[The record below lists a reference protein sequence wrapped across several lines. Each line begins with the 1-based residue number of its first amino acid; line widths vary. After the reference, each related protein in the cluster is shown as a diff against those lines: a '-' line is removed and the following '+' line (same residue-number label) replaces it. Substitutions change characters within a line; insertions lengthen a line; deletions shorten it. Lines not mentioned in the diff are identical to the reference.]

1 MLLKTQGGI
10 PPWDIVVRETSSQE
24 DYVINGVI
32 LAAWLLLV
40 DTAPTW
46 KAATLD
52 GQAVSG
58 TITALTTEQL
68 TLQTESGSVNLAL
81 NKLLGV
87 LPGNTFTPEAV
98 ASEQKPAVWIEFVD
112 GTRLPAISFTS
123 LKGNV
128 KITTVTGIELTPELK
143 SIARVRWSETYDP
156 AFKFGR
162 DGVAAD
168 QIGVKKKAGL
178 DFLEGIIGDVT
189 AETVNFTLD
198 GDALPVNRSKIDSLV
213 YVQRGEAELPT
224 PVAVIDDYTGGQYQA
239 KELKLTDGQLVITT
253 LGELSI
259 VRPLDQVRKF
269 DFSSGKLQY
278 LSDLKPESVS
288 VTPFVELPK
297 QLPSLQQYFA
307 PRFDQ
312 GRDDAALRLD
322 GKAYTKGISLHSRTE
337 ITYRVPA
344 KSRKFLALAGID
356 DSVGAEGHVA
366 VKISGDGRELYSGNF
381 AGTDKAL
388 PLEIDVTGVRKLT
401 ILVDYGQDLDVGD
414 YFDLAEARIVK

>member
-1 MLLKTQGGI
+1 M
-10 PPWDIVVRETSSQE
+10 
-24 DYVINGVI
+24 INGVSL
-32 LAAWLLLV
+32 LAAWLLLA

-58 TITALTTEQL
+58 AITALSNEQL
-68 TLQTESGSVNLAL
+68 TLQTEAGTVNLPL
-81 NKLLGV
+81 NQLLGM
-87 LPGNTFTPEAV
+87 LPGGTVATEAV
-98 ASEQKPAVWIEFVD
+98 VSEQKPAVWIEFAD
-112 GTRLPAISFTS
+112 GTRLPAVSFTS
-123 LKGNV
+123 IKGKV
-128 KITTVTGIELTPELK
+128 KITTVTGTELSPELK
-143 SIARVRWSETYDP
+143 SLAKVRFGETYDP

-162 DGVAAD
+162 EGVAAD
-168 QIGVKKKAGL
+168 QLGVKKKAGL

-198 GDALPVNRSKIDSLV
+198 GDPLPVNRNKIDSLV
-213 YVQRGEAELPT
+213 YVQRGADELPT
-224 PVAVIDDYTGGQYQA
+224 PLCVIDDFTGGQYQA
-239 KELKLTDGQLVITT
+239 KELKLAENLLTITT
-253 LGELSI
+253 LGNISI

-269 DFSSGKLQY
+269 DFSAGKLQY
-278 LSDLKPESVS
+278 LSDMKPESVT

-297 QLPSLQQYFA
+297 QFPALAQYFA

-322 GKAYTKGISLHSRTE
+322 GKAYTKGIALHSRSE
-337 ITYRVPA
+337 LVYRVPA

-356 DSVGAEGHVA
+356 DSVGSEGHVA
-366 VKISGDGRELYSGNF
+366 VKISGDGKELYSGNF
-381 AGTDKAL
+381 SGLDKAV

-414 YFDLAEARIVK
+414 YFDLADARIVK

>member
-1 MLLKTQGGI
+1 VL
-10 PPWDIVVRETSSQE
+10 
-24 DYVINGVI
+24 NGVSL
-32 LAAWLLLV
+32 LAAWLLLA
-40 DTAPTW
+40 DAAPIW

-58 TITALTTEQL
+58 SITDLTNEKL
-68 TLQTESGSVNLAL
+68 TLQTEAGPVDLPL
-81 NKLLGV
+81 TQLLGV
-87 LPGNTFTPEAV
+87 LPGSTIAPEPPT
-98 ASEQKPAVWIEFVD
+98 SDQKPAVWIEFAD
-112 GTRLPAISFTS
+112 GTRLPAVSFS
-123 LKGNV
+123 SIKGKV
-128 KITTVTGIELTPELK
+128 KIVSLSGTELAPDLK
-143 SIARVRWSETYDP
+143 TISKVRFSETYDP

-162 DGVAAD
+162 EGVAAD
-168 QIGVKKKAGL
+168 QVGVKKKAGL

-198 GDALPVNRSKIDSLV
+198 GDPLPVNRNKIDSLV

-224 PVAVIDDYTGGQYQA
+224 PVCVLDDFTGGQYQA
-239 KELKLTDGQLVITT
+239 KEFKLDDSQLSILT
-253 LGELSI
+253 LGGI
-259 VRPLDQVRKF
+259 TVTRPLEQIKKF
-269 DFSSGKLQY
+269 DFSAGKLQY
-278 LSDLKPESVS
+278 LSDLKPESVN

-297 QLPSLQQYFA
+297 QFPALQQYFA

-322 GKAYTKGISLHSRTE
+322 GKAYTKGLALHSRTE
-337 ITYRVPA
+337 LVYKIPA

-356 DSVGAEGHVA
+356 DSVGSEGHVA

-381 AGTDKAL
+381 SGLDKAV
-388 PLEIDVTGVRKLT
+388 PLEIDITGVRKLT

>member
-1 MLLKTQGGI
+1 M
-10 PPWDIVVRETSSQE
+10 
-24 DYVINGVI
+24 INGVFT
-32 LAAWLLLV
+32 LAAWLLLA

-58 TITALTTEQL
+58 AITALTTEQL
-68 TLQTESGSVNLAL
+68 TLQAETGEVKLPL
-81 NKLLGV
+81 NQLLGM
-87 LPGNTFTPEAV
+87 LPGNTVPPEAV
-98 ASEQKPAVWIEFVD
+98 AAEQKPAVWIEFTD
-112 GTRLPAISFTS
+112 GTRLPAVSFTS
-123 LKGNV
+123 NKGQV
-128 KITTVTGIELTPELK
+128 RVVSVTGAILSPDLK
-143 SIARVRWSETYDP
+143 SISKVRFSETYDP

-162 DGVAAD
+162 EGVAAD
-168 QIGVKKKAGL
+168 QLGVKKKAGL

-198 GDALPVNRSKIDSLV
+198 GDPLPVNRNKIDSLV

-239 KELKLTDGQLVITT
+239 KELKLADGQLTITT
-253 LGELSI
+253 LGDLSI

-278 LSDLKPESVS
+278 LSDLKPESVT

-297 QLPSLQQYFA
+297 QFPALAQYFA
-307 PRFDQ
+307 PRYDQ

-322 GKAYTKGISLHSRTE
+322 GKAYTKGLSLHSRTE
-337 ITYRVPA
+337 ITYRVPS

-356 DSVGAEGHVA
+356 DSVGTEGHVA
-366 VKISGDGRELYSGNF
+366 VKISGDGKELYSGNF
-381 AGTDKAL
+381 SGADKAV
-388 PLEIDVTGVRKLT
+388 PLEIDITGVRKLT

>member
-1 MLLKTQGGI
+1 M
-10 PPWDIVVRETSSQE
+10 
-24 DYVINGVI
+24 INGVSL
-32 LAAWLLLV
+32 LAAWLLLA
-40 DTAPTW
+40 DAGPALTW

-58 TITALTTEQL
+58 VITGLTNETL
-68 TLQTESGSVNLAL
+68 TLQTEAGPVNLPL

-87 LPGNTFTPEAV
+87 LPGSAITPEAP
-98 ASEQKPAVWIEFVD
+98 ASDQKPAVWIEFTD
-112 GTRLPAISFTS
+112 GTRLPAVSFTCV
-123 LKGNV
+123 KGKV
-128 KITTVTGIELTPELK
+128 KIVSVTGAELTPELK
-143 SIARVRWSETYDP
+143 TLANVRFTETYDP

-162 DGVAAD
+162 EGIAAD

-198 GDALPVNRSKIDSLV
+198 GDALPVNRTKIDSLV
-213 YVQRGEAELPT
+213 YVQRGEDELPT
-224 PVAVIDDYTGGQYQA
+224 PVCVLDDFTGGQYQA
-239 KELKLTDGQLVITT
+239 KEFKLDEGQLSILT
-253 LGELSI
+253 LGGI
-259 VRPLDQVRKF
+259 TVTRPLEQIKKF
-269 DFSSGKLQY
+269 DFSAGKLQY
-278 LSDLKPESVS
+278 LSDMKPDSVT

-297 QLPSLQQYFA
+297 QFPALQQYFA

-322 GKAYTKGISLHSRTE
+322 GKAYSKGISLHSRTE
-337 ITYRVPA
+337 IVYKVPA

-356 DSVGAEGHVA
+356 DSVGTEGHVA
-366 VKISGDGRELYSGNF
+366 VKISGDGKELYSGNF
-381 AGTDKAL
+381 SGLDKAV

-414 YFDLAEARIVK
+414 YFDLADARIVK

>member
-1 MLLKTQGGI
+1 M
-10 PPWDIVVRETSSQE
+10 
-24 DYVINGVI
+24 INGVLT
-32 LAAWLLLV
+32 LAAWLLLA

-52 GQAVSG
+52 GLAVSG
-58 TITALTTEQL
+58 AITALTNESVS
-68 TLQTESGSVNLAL
+68 LQTEAGAVKLPL
-81 NKLLGV
+81 NQLLGM
-87 LPGNTFTPEAV
+87 LPSGTTAPEPV

-112 GTRLPAISFTS
+112 GTRLPAAAYTS
-123 LKGNV
+123 VKGKV
-128 KITTVTGIELTPELK
+128 KITTLAGAELAPELK
-143 SIARVRWSETYDP
+143 SIATVRFTETYDP

-168 QIGVKKKAGL
+168 QLGVKKKAGL

-198 GDALPVNRSKIDSLV
+198 GDALPVNRTKIDSLV

-224 PVAVIDDYTGGQYQA
+224 PIAVLDDYTGGQYHA
-239 KELKLTDGQLVITT
+239 KEFKLDEGQLSILTLSGVTIT
-253 LGELSI
+253 
-259 VRPLDQVRKF
+259 RPLEQIKKF
-269 DFSSGKLQY
+269 DFSAGKLQY
-278 LSDLKPESVS
+278 LSDLKPESVT

-297 QLPSLQQYFA
+297 QFPALQQYFA

-312 GRDDAALRLD
+312 GRDDTSLRLD
-322 GKAYTKGISLHSRTE
+322 GKSYTKGISLHSRTE
-337 ITYRVPA
+337 LTYKVPA

-356 DSVGAEGHVA
+356 DSVGSEGHVA
-366 VKISGDGRELYSGNF
+366 VKISGDGKELYSGNF
-381 AGTDKAL
+381 SGADKAV
-388 PLEIDVTGVRKLT
+388 PLEIDISGVRKLT